1 MGFILVWKGMKI
13 EWVFLSSLIGFLAI
27 SIIALIHVQIDGDW
41 LEESYIGAR
50 GWGNYLIVAMP
61 ILLYFLIKNISYVS
75 IAVALALVVFLFY
88 IGILSEVRM
97 VWLVLLVQAF
107 VALGLYVKVNSIG
120 TKEKIIVSLLVVAV
134 LVAGMTTMQ
143 YVNKVRKGKDLHV
156 SVVQDSRIERWPGV
170 IKIIQESPYYGLGF
184 GKSLFGQE
192 YPEFQE
198 GDRHFK
204 HAHNLLL
211 DYGLMLG
218 VPGILVIILL
228 FISMLVFFY
237 RGIEKDVLL
246 SSVALVLIIGL
257 LAKNMT
263 DDFFIKDV
271 SLTFWMLLG
280 ILSGVIATKR
290 DDLSSNV

>member
-1 MGFILVWKGMKI
+1 
-13 EWVFLSSLIGFLAI
+13 
-27 SIIALIHVQIDGDW
+27 
-41 LEESYIGAR
+41 
-50 GWGNYLIVAMP
+50 
-61 ILLYFLIKNISYVS
+61 
-75 IAVALALVVFLFY
+75 
-88 IGILSEVRM
+88 
-97 VWLVLLVQAF
+97 
-107 VALGLYVKVNSIG
+107 
-120 TKEKIIVSLLVVAV
+120 
-134 LVAGMTTMQ
+134 
-143 YVNKVRKGKDLHV
+143 
-156 SVVQDSRIERWPGV
+156 
-170 IKIIQESPYYGLGF
+170 
-184 GKSLFGQE
+184 
-192 YPEFQE
+192 
-198 GDRHFK
+198 
-204 HAHNLLL
+204 
-211 DYGLMLG
+211 MLG